1 VLDRQL
7 AELLVQI
14 GLDRGTDVDT
24 IAQELSTLKLPQ
36 FVDAEAFRASL
47 LTAIET
53 QLRRQTDERIRKLR
67 EQLAVPS
74 SSQPVMPA
82 PPAPPAPPAS
92 EPQGRVNLPT
102 DASGAAQTPA
112 PAPPLASPVLDQFQ
126 TIVEPAGMPKD
137 ATMIWKSRPDQGR

>member
-1 VLDRQL
+1 MLDRQL

-82 PPAPPAPPAS
+82 PPAS